1 MCFYSNCSRLPPLGL
16 DMDVHSSVVPSSA
29 SAHDLQHKAMMSFN
43 SGNSMHGND
52 PGMSIPSSVTGGNS
66 GPDHNPTVTS
76 SNMGSLPMSLVKNS
90 VKAPTCKVCGDE
102 SSGFHYGVDSCEGCK
117 GFFRRCITQGMTH
130 KCSNEEKCEI
140 TPFTRNSCQYCRLK
154 KCFAVGMSREAS
166 RLGRRPKRLKD
177 PSSDARGHGGNL
189 PIAPY
194 PTSPQELQRMRM
206 ADLQKVLQQNGTFK
220 AELMQAFLQ
229 AAQVSFREHQRNPS
243 NGQQP
248 PQQQRPQQHGPPHQM
263 TTQMST
269 GEVNGNVNGHD
280 SGYSSFSSPV
290 SSKSQSPITN
300 DNLGEKFNGNQP
312 MAVSTGDMML
322 EEIDNL
328 TMNIKSEP
336 GSNFS
341 NCSSLDSSTDLLAQM
356 DLKVLNQM
364 NEKMFMD
371 PSTLLFE
378 SSFSPPEATC
388 KLEPD
393 SPSVTDVMS
402 MGRMNPDCN
411 ISDQNSCTG
420 SSSSA
425 GKELCLDIDEEEIV
439 ETDATKLLEE
449 VRQGPTDVRRALI
462 EQVTES
468 VVEAHFQTCNPTY
481 QNVAEANDRF
491 AEKMASGDLPDFSK
505 LVINPNSIWQQF
517 VSQMVPEIT
526 LVVKFCKKIPGFGEI
541 DQEDQINLI
550 KQGSFEVML
559 CRFCNLVDYKK
570 GMMFDP
576 EMKIKCPRSMV
587 KMLPMGEF
595 MDEFFNVAE
604 MFNPLKLTDGEIGL
618 FTSTL
623 IICPERKGIKNV
635 RAVRKLQSLLFQ
647 CLYAL
652 IKKNHF
658 DYDNVFMKAVSTMR
672 TFKVVNLKHRIA
684 LNSMQMQAPS
694 KDMFPPL
701 HCEVFEHGDCSTEN
715 SKKS

>member
-1 MCFYSNCSRLPPLGL
+1 
-16 DMDVHSSVVPSSA
+16 MDVQSSVGPSSA
-29 SAHDLQHKAMMSFN
+29 SPHDLQHKAMSLSYS
-43 SGNSMHGND
+43 SGNHGD
-52 PGMSIPSSVTGGNS
+52 SGPGMNIPSSVNGNLTNGTDHGSMVSSTG
-66 GPDHNPTVTS
+66 V
-76 SNMGSLPMSLVKNS
+76 GSLPMSLVKNS
-90 VKAPTCKVCGDE
+90 AKAPTCKVCGDE

-194 PTSPQELQRMRM
+194 PTSPQELQKLRM
-206 ADLQKVLQQNGTFK
+206 AELQKVLQQNGTFK

-243 NGQQP
+243 NSQQQP
-248 PQQQRPQQHGPPHQM
+248 QQSTQRQSQHQPPHQM
-263 TTQMST
+263 TSQLST
-269 GEVNGNVNGHD
+269 GEMNGNGHE

-290 SSKSQSPITN
+290 SSKSQSPITS
-300 DNLGEKFNGNQP
+300 DNMGEKYNGNQP
-312 MAVSTGDMML
+312 MSLGNSDMVL
-322 EEIDNL
+322 EEIDGL
-328 TMNIKSEP
+328 SMNIKPEP
-336 GSNFS
+336 GSNYS
-341 NCSSLDSSTDLLAQM
+341 NCGSLENNGDILAQM
-356 DLKVLNQM
+356 DLKVLNHL

-388 KLEPD
+388 KLEPN
-393 SPSVTDVMS
+393 SPSVSEVMS
-402 MGRMNPDCN
+402 MGRMNPDLN
-411 ISDQNSCTG
+411 LSEQNSRAG
-420 SSSSA
+420 SSSSG
-425 GKELCLDIDEEEIV
+425 GKDLSLDIDEEEIV

-449 VRQGPTDVRRALI
+449 VRLGPSDVRRALI

-541 DQEDQINLI
+541 DQDDQINLI

-570 GMMFDP
+570 GTMFDP
-576 EMKIKCPRSMV
+576 EMKIKCPREMV

-635 RAVRKLQSLLFQ
+635 RAVKKLQSLLFQ

-658 DYDNVFMKAVSTMR
+658 DYDNVFIKAIGTMK

-694 KDMFPPL
+694 KDIFPPL
-701 HCEVFEHGDCSTEN
+701 HQEVFEHGECSTEET
-715 SKKS
+715 KKS

>member
-1 MCFYSNCSRLPPLGL
+1 
-16 DMDVHSSVVPSSA
+16 
-29 SAHDLQHKAMMSFN
+29 
-43 SGNSMHGND
+43 
-52 PGMSIPSSVTGGNS
+52 
-66 GPDHNPTVTS
+66 
-76 SNMGSLPMSLVKNS
+76 
-90 VKAPTCKVCGDE
+90 
-102 SSGFHYGVDSCEGCK
+102 
-117 GFFRRCITQGMTH
+117 
-130 KCSNEEKCEI
+130 
-140 TPFTRNSCQYCRLK
+140 
-154 KCFAVGMSREAS
+154 
-166 RLGRRPKRLKD
+166 
-177 PSSDARGHGGNL
+177 
-189 PIAPY
+189 
-194 PTSPQELQRMRM
+194 M

-248 PQQQRPQQHGPPHQM
+248 PQQQQQRPQQQGPPHQM

-341 NCSSLDSSTDLLAQM
+341 NCSSLESSTDLLAQM

-402 MGRMNPDCN
+402 MGRMNPDSN

-425 GKELCLDIDEEEIV
+425 KKEMCLEEEIV

-491 AEKMASGDLPDFSK
+491 AEKMASGDLVSTLWWCCFLWPCIVILYMFS
-505 LVINPNSIWQQF
+505 LVPKTSYA
-517 VSQMVPEIT
+517 SHSM
-526 LVVKFCKKIPGFGEI
+526 
-541 DQEDQINLI
+541 
-550 KQGSFEVML
+550 
-559 CRFCNLVDYKK
+559 
-570 GMMFDP
+570 MMFWN
-576 EMKIKCPRSMV
+576 ISYFPRMV
-587 KMLPMGEF
+587 F
-595 MDEFFNVAE
+595 VQF
-604 MFNPLKLTDGEIGL
+604 
-618 FTSTL
+618 L
-623 IICPERKGIKNV
+623 IEKN
-635 RAVRKLQSLLFQ
+635 SFQ
-647 CLYAL
+647 DIETAT
-652 IKKNHF
+652 
-658 DYDNVFMKAVSTMR
+658 A
-672 TFKVVNLKHRIA
+672 
-684 LNSMQMQAPS
+684 
-694 KDMFPPL
+694 
-701 HCEVFEHGDCSTEN
+701 
-715 SKKS
+715 SKKEKLEKIVF